1 MKNTITKSLQD
12 IFSHEVL
19 KFVIKIGGGAF
30 LVTAITLYFTW
41 GALSGFITSYL
52 SWIPWEWLQTTG
64 AGVATLALGYM
75 IIIMVISIMTSFY
88 IEPLLI
94 KLAKKHYPQAE
105 VVGSPN
111 VSTSLFLSL
120 KSGILFLLLFMFTF
134 PIIFIP
140 IVGQI
145 YMLWLWSILIKSP
158 TAYDVSSLF
167 IADKK
172 TIKAKTKRATFIA
185 MIASIF
191 NYVPLL
197 NLFAPVFAQILF
209 LHYILGNKEI

>member
-1 MKNTITKSLQD
+1 MKNTISKSVQD
-12 IFSHEVL
+12 IFSPEVL
-19 KFVIKIGGGAF
+19 KFVIKIGGSAF
-30 LVTAITLYFTW
+30 LVTAIALYFTW

-140 IVGQI
+140 VVGQI